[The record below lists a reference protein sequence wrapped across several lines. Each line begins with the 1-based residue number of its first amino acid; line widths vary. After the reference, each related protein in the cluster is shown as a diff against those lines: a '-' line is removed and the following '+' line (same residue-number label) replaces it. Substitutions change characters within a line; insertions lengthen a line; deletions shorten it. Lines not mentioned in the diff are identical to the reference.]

1 MGNAIVQ
8 MLIGGLGQ
16 KVLLALLRVALE
28 RARVAAEATASPID
42 DAIVEG
48 VLGALRDLEK
58 IEAA

>member
-28 RARVAAEATASPID
+28 RARAAAEATASPID
-42 DAIVEG
+42 DAIVDG
-48 VLGALRDLEK
+48 VLKALGDLEK